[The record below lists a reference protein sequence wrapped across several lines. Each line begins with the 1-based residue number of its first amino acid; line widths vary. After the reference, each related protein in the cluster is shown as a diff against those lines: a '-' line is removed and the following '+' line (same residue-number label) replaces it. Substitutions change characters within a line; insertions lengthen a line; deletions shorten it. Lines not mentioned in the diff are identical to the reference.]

1 MDYRGFQPR
10 EEVNFKY
17 WIYYLMRKSTII
29 VLSLIVISILSAY
42 VITQPGLSP
51 EKPLPREELLVYCG
65 ITMIQPMSEIAS
77 ILEKREN
84 IKISIIK
91 GGSGN
96 LLRSIKFNRLGDLY
110 LPGSE
115 SYIQQAMEN
124 DLIEDSTHIGYNK
137 AAIMVRQGN
146 PKNIPAEVTTLL
158 DPDLYIVIGNPDT
171 GSIGKETKKILTAA
185 GIFNQ
190 AMQNARELT
199 TDSKRLVEV
208 LKKGEADLVINWYA
222 TATWPE
228 NSEHIDALPIDEKYA
243 VKKKLVLGLLK
254 TSKYP
259 ELARKFMDYASS
271 DTGRSIFERYGLYT
285 VDQNI

>member
-1 MDYRGFQPR
+1 
-10 EEVNFKY
+10 
-17 WIYYLMRKSTII
+17 MRKSAII
-29 VLSLIVISILSAY
+29 VLSLLVISILSVY
-42 VITQPGLSP
+42 IINRSSLSP
-51 EKPLPREELLVYCG
+51 EQALPRKELLVYCG
-65 ITMIQPMSEIAS
+65 ITMIKPVSEIAA
-77 ILEKREN
+77 ILEEQEN

-124 DLIEDSTHIGYNK
+124 DLIEASTHIGYNK

-146 PKNIPAEVTTLL
+146 PKNIPAGVTTLL
-158 DPDLYIVIGNPDT
+158 NPDLYIVIGNPDT

-190 AMQNARELT
+190 ALQNAKELT
-199 TDSKRLVEV
+199 TDSKRLIDV

-228 NSEHIDALPIDEKYA
+228 NAELIDALPIDDKYA
-243 VKKKLVLGLLK
+243 AKKKLVLGLLK

-259 ELARKFMDYASS
+259 ELAKKFMDYASS
-271 DTGRSIFERYGLYT
+271 EVGRNIFERYGLYT
-285 VDQNI
+285 VDRNI